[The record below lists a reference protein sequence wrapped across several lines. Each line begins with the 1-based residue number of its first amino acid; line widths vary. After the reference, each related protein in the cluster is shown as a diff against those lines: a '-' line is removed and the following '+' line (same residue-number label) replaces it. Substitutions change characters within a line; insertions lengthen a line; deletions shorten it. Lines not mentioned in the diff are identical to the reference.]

1 MSARKESRS
10 LRKTHREESGN
21 YEGPWL
27 FSQQCSADADQ
38 RCSSLRRRPL
48 QNAADEFALEHEALE
63 SIEVEWPVSWL
74 LWMTTKGGRWGQI
87 VKIGVGE
94 S

>member
-21 YEGPWL
+21 YEGPCL
-27 FSQQCSADADQ
+27 FLQRCSASAEK

-48 QNAADEFALEHEALE
+48 QNAADEAVLEHEALE
-63 SIEVEWPVSWL
+63 SIEEEWPVSWL
-74 LWMTTKGGRWGQI
+74 LFFRI
-87 VKIGVGE
+87 
-94 S
+94 

>member
-21 YEGPWL
+21 YEGPYL
-27 FSQQCSADADQ
+27 FLQQCSADAEQ

-48 QNAADEFALEHEALE
+48 QNAADESALEHEALE
-63 SIEVEWPVSWL
+63 SIEVEWPVS
-74 LWMTTKGGRWGQI
+74 
-87 VKIGVGE
+87 
-94 S
+94 

>member
-21 YEGPWL
+21 YEGPVDL
-27 FSQQCSADADQ
+27 FLQQCSANAEQ

-48 QNAADEFALEHEALE
+48 QNAADESALKHEALE

-74 LWMTTKGGRWGQI
+74 LVTVDERAGN
-87 VKIGVGE
+87 
-94 S
+94 